1 MLSFEPYLSTPS
13 LSKDAAQNSAYFFR
27 LCFTS
32 FFRLF
37 RAQNESYEAEII
49 SNNQPDAGERGD
61 VFTVGFGGRW
71 IERPSAEA
79 PMVGDER
86 KGVREVICSQEA
98 MPAPPLVVNV
108 FLYQKMRAG
117 IAISCAGRLTIF
129 GHFSTSPTKRAAPR
143 PSIESADP
151 RSSLGGCWID

>member
-1 MLSFEPYLSTPS
+1 MVAHDLVDRMLSFEPYLSTPS

-61 VFTVGFGGRW
+61 VLTVGFGGRW

-86 KGVREVICSQEA
+86 KGVREVMFSGGD
-98 MPAPPLVVNV
+98 
-108 FLYQKMRAG
+108 AG
-117 IAISCAGRLTIF
+117 DTVGSERIF
-129 GHFSTSPTKRAAPR
+129 VPKNARRHRHF
-143 PSIESADP
+143 
-151 RSSLGGCWID
+151 